1 MVNPITLI
9 GQCIKQVGNFTFL
22 AGMWALFGL
31 SLLTTI
37 PIDIVIFIICL
48 DPNMQDPGGFSSTTK
63 LLLDRLIYD
72 DDKQTS
78 IYFEA
83 FLMLSCSAIFIGLG
97 MGILVTCGAGKLA
110 LALTIGHAV
119 SASAVLLGLAIPFVG
134 ALIESIGEMLGKA
147 ANALAVFLE
156 LEEEDTEDD
165 DHLHQNHH
173 AQNPGFGQP
182 RGNNQPGHFPNP
194 LAPPHARRPSGQPPH
209 PHRPAN
215 PHP

>member
-9 GQCIKQVGNFTFL
+9 GQVIKQVGNFTFL

-48 DPNMQDPGGFSSTTK
+48 DPSMQDPGGFSFTTK

-83 FLMLSCSAIFIGLG
+83 FLMLSCSAIFIGIG
-97 MGILVTCGAGKLA
+97 MGILVAFGAGKLA

-119 SASAVLLGLAIPFVG
+119 SASAVLLGLVIPFVG
-134 ALIESIGEMLGKA
+134 ALIESIGEMIGKA
-147 ANALAVFLE
+147 ANAVAVFLE

-165 DHLHQNHH
+165 YLHRNHP
-173 AQNPGFGQP
+173 AQNPGLGQP
-182 RGNNQPGHFPNP
+182 RGNNHPGHFPNP
-194 LAPPHARRPSGQPPH
+194 LAPPARRSNGQPPH
-209 PHRPAN
+209 PHRPPN
-215 PHP
+215 P